1 MKMGVLE
8 KIENLIPGPMI
19 QRNRRILVT
28 LFAIL
33 SAVFILSSYFFPYWK
48 FTLIAP
54 QYPQGLRVQVYL
66 SKLKGDVS
74 ELDILNHYIGMKKME
89 EAAQFERKIAL
100 FGIIVLSLFSLF
112 FSFLEEKV
120 RFFVLPSLA
129 FPLIFIG
136 DLFFW
141 MYRFGHE
148 LDPNA
153 PIKITPFTPK
163 ILGEGIVAQ
172 FKTYATFGLGFYLA
186 ILGFIFVFLAFVLR
200 IGVCNAC
207 PVKEKCSV
215 FCPNLPKWP
224 GKPEEFERAGMKEK
238 ALILRQQKVN

>member
-1 MKMGVLE
+1 MGVLE
-8 KIENLIPGPMI
+8 KIERLIPGPMI
-19 QRNRRILVT
+19 QRNRRILVA

-33 SAVFILSSYFFPYWK
+33 SAALILSSYFFPYWK
-48 FTLIAP
+48 FTLVAP
-54 QYPQGLRVQVYL
+54 QYPQGPRVQVYL

-100 FGIIVLSLFSLF
+100 FGLVVLSLFSLF
-112 FSFLEEKV
+112 FLFSGRKGAI
-120 RFFVLPSLA
+120 FFVLPSLA

-136 DLFFW
+136 ALFFW
-141 MYRFGHE
+141 MYKFGHE

-153 PIKITPFTPK
+153 PIKIAPFTPK
-163 ILGEGIVAQ
+163 IFGEGIVAQ

-186 ILGFIFVFLAFVLR
+186 ILGFVFVFLAFVLR
-200 IGVCNAC
+200 LGVCNAC

-215 FCPNLPKWP
+215 LCPNLWKWP

-238 ALILRQQKVN
+238 ALILRQQKG